1 MCEYGQVAP
10 CSTLRHMST
19 SFSIAICAPLAS
31 SRTALPPPPPNDRG
45 IDRIVPAAARERAGR
60 HEGGCG
66 AERQMGPCDV
76 ARCLCPPEPFALN
89 PATAKYILQ
98 YLAQSRVSLHLHD
111 SLPTC
116 TSVLA
121 YHNHISTPLY
131 FSGDTQRNQSLFR
144 ITHISSISAL
154 PPREAAHL
162 PVVIPST
169 TI

>member
-1 MCEYGQVAP
+1 M
-10 CSTLRHMST
+10 
-19 SFSIAICAPLAS
+19 
-31 SRTALPPPPPNDRG
+31 
-45 IDRIVPAAARERAGR
+45 IVPLFLLRPERLDGLFGTKAAVEPKGKCA
-60 HEGGCG
+60 
-66 AERQMGPCDV
+66 
-76 ARCLCPPEPFALN
+76 LCPPEPFALN
-89 PATAKYILQ
+89 LGMAKHILQ

-116 TSVLA
+116 PSVLA
-121 YHNHISTPLY
+121 YRNHISNPLY

-162 PVVIPST
+162 PVTIPSI

>member
-1 MCEYGQVAP
+1 MFHLEAHIDILLYSTMHPP
-10 CSTLRHMST
+10 CIVPNDSALS
-19 SFSIAICAPLAS
+19 AS
-31 SRTALPPPPPNDRG
+31 LPPPPPNDWG
-45 IDRIVPAAARERAGR
+45 IDSTVPAAARERAGR

-66 AERQMGPCDV
+66 AERQMAP
-76 ARCLCPPEPFALN
+76 AMCLCPPEPFVLN
-89 PATAKYILQ
+89 LGMAKYILQ

-121 YHNHISTPLY
+121 YRNHISTPLY

-162 PVVIPST
+162 QVTIPST